1 MNVFLAFNLISLI
14 IFINIEIYLC
24 NSKCGA
30 DKLKIRP
37 KTLNITSKVKTNLVK
52 SISSNSYTPISIGYD
67 FTTLQKPNSM
77 TSSIFS
83 KVKSLLQETREEF
96 SKILTIQHQSISLS
110 GKKNY
115 IKNYCDLNTIGDD
128 YSNFLITND
137 LIIFPS
143 FDSTLGEGVL
153 AAAAPCLLANNYRPI
168 GGVLYISTTLG
179 FDATN
184 FELYMKNLLLHEIT
198 HILAFHPDIFSNL
211 RMYKTVGSISY
222 ITSSKAVTKA
232 REHFGCSL
240 LTQIPLENQG
250 GTGSVGSHWESRYM
264 LGDYMISTDY
274 PDQAISDIT
283 LGLFEDTGFY
293 KVNYYSGGLFKFG
306 KGKGCEFFNKD
317 CIENDKATFDEFCDT
332 AKEAMCTS
340 SRAIKSSCYI
350 TTYDSN
356 LPSEYQHFSDPKKG
370 GIYPTNYCPVPYSSH
385 SSNNY
390 FSNHCQF
397 GTSSLSSQYGETI
410 GSESLCFMSS
420 LLPESSSTTQNSRIP
435 ICYEVKCDTSN
446 NKIIVKIGSSSVT
459 CPTEG
464 GTVNS
469 PSGFKG
475 SIECPKYSEMCAS
488 NDGIICNEMFD
499 CFTKLANKGNYNYET
514 SYHDYSSSTND
525 YTNDEVNKNNE
536 DNEDDEDQ
544 IILKANK
551 VHNIKIN
558 LAFLVYYLFIIF
570 N

>member
-1 MNVFLAFNLISLI
+1 
-14 IFINIEIYLC
+14 
-24 NSKCGA
+24 
-30 DKLKIRP
+30 
-37 KTLNITSKVKTNLVK
+37 
-52 SISSNSYTPISIGYD
+52 
-67 FTTLQKPNSM
+67 
-77 TSSIFS
+77 
-83 KVKSLLQETREEF
+83 
-96 SKILTIQHQSISLS
+96 
-110 GKKNY
+110 
-115 IKNYCDLNTIGDD
+115 
-128 YSNFLITND
+128 
-137 LIIFPS
+137 
-143 FDSTLGEGVL
+143 
-153 AAAAPCLLANNYRPI
+153 
-168 GGVLYISTTLG
+168 
-179 FDATN
+179 
-184 FELYMKNLLLHEIT
+184 
-198 HILAFHPDIFSNL
+198 
-211 RMYKTVGSISY
+211 
-222 ITSSKAVTKA
+222 
-232 REHFGCSL
+232 
-240 LTQIPLENQG
+240 
-250 GTGSVGSHWESRYM
+250 
-264 LGDYMISTDY
+264 
-274 PDQAISDIT
+274 
-283 LGLFEDTGFY
+283 
-293 KVNYYSGGLFKFG
+293 
-306 KGKGCEFFNKD
+306 
-317 CIENDKATFDEFCDT
+317 
-332 AKEAMCTS
+332 MCTS

-356 LPSEYQHFSDPKKG
+356 LPSEYQHFSDPQKG

-446 NKIIVKIGSSSVT
+446 NKIIVKVGSSSVT

>member
-1 MNVFLAFNLISLI
+1 MKSFKIFHLLLIL
-14 IFINIEIYLC
+14 FKIEIIIC
-24 NSKCGA
+24 TSKCGT
-30 DKLKIRP
+30 DTLKIRP
-37 KTLNITSKVKTNLVK
+37 KKLNLTSKVETSSIKSTN
-52 SISSNSYTPISIGYD
+52 SDSYTPIKIGYD
-67 FTTLQKPNSM
+67 FTTLKKPSTMNA
-77 TSSIFS
+77 TIFS
-83 KVKSLLQETREEF
+83 DVKSILKETREEF
-96 SKILTIQHQSISLS
+96 SKILQVQHKDFDLTN
-110 GKKNY
+110 KLNE
-115 IKNYCDLNTIGDD
+115 IKYYCDLNTIGTD
-128 YSNFLITND
+128 YPNFLIRND
-137 LIIFPS
+137 LIIFPMFYS
-143 FDSTLGEGVL
+143 FSEGIL
-153 AAAAPCLLANNYRPI
+153 AAAAPCIIDENNRPF
-168 GGVLYISTTLG
+168 GGVLYINKKLDFNKVNTK
-179 FDATN
+179 
-184 FELYMKNLLLHEIT
+184 LYMKNLLLHEIT
-198 HILAFHPDIFSNL
+198 HILAFHPNLFSNL
-211 RMYKTVGSISY
+211 NMIEKIYSRSY
-222 ITSSKAVTKA
+222 IISSNALAKAK
-232 REHFGCSL
+232 EHYNCSSIIR
-240 LTQIPLENQG
+240 IPLENQG
-250 GTGSVGSHWESRYM
+250 GSGSVGSHWESRYM

-446 NKIIVKIGSSSVT
+446 NKIIVKVGSSSVT

-499 CFTKLANKGNYNYET
+499 CFTKLANKGNNNYET

-536 DNEDDEDQ
+536 DIEDDEDQ
-544 IILKANK
+544 IILRANK

-558 LAFLVYYLFIIF
+558 LAFLLYYLFLVF